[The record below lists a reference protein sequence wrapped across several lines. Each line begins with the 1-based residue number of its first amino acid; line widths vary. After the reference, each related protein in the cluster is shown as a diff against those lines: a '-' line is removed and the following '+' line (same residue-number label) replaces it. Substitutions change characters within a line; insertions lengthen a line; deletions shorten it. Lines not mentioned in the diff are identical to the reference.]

1 MTNLHR
7 LLLALAL
14 LAASGC
20 ATQPTNPSFPL
31 NMDQAE
37 RALAYMSEH
46 PRPLDRPLVVIG
58 GFWDPNISPP
68 LYRWHFHRI
77 SGDDRIVPVSIG
89 FCGSF
94 EQCRQEIIEAVDRA
108 FPSSDPTYT
117 TEVDVVG
124 ASLGGLAAR
133 FAAAPSPDSAHPR
146 RLKIARLFS
155 IASPQR
161 GATLA
166 AAIGFTQFHR
176 DMSPGSPF
184 LEALASA
191 DAQATYE
198 LYPYVRLGDGVV
210 GDQNAAP
217 PHQSPLWLP
226 TPPLQLAHAGAM
238 TDPRILADIAR
249 HLRDEHPFTH
259 TPPAPLPDLGSRQ

>member
-1 MTNLHR
+1 MRVSGLVIFV
-7 LLLALAL
+7 
-14 LAASGC
+14 AAMSGLGC
-20 ATQPTNPSFPL
+20 ASQPNNPSFPL
-31 NMDQAE
+31 GMDQAE

-46 PRPLDRPLVVIG
+46 PRALDRPLVVIG
-58 GFWDPNISPP
+58 GFWDLNISPP
-68 LYRWHFHRI
+68 LYKWHFHRI

-94 EQCRQEIIEAVDRA
+94 AECREAIIEAVDRA
-108 FPSSDPTYT
+108 FPSSDPNFT

-133 FAAAPSPDSAHPR
+133 FAAAPSPDAAHPR

-166 AAIGFTQFHR
+166 ETLGFTQFHR
-176 DMSPGSPF
+176 DMCPGSAF
-184 LEALASA
+184 LESLARS

-198 LYPYVRLGDGVV
+198 LVPYVRLGDGVV

-217 PHQSPLWLP
+217 PHQLPLWLP
-226 TPPLQLAHAGAM
+226 TPPLSFAHAGAM

-249 HLRDEHPFTH
+249 RLRDEQPFAH
-259 TPPAPLPDLGSRQ
+259 VPPTPLPDVDSRQ